1 MALDNRRM
9 HPTTQPQQILIIED
23 QPDALRLMQAMLETL
38 FQTRQYQVA
47 TDLAQAH
54 QHMDVRY
61 DLVCCDLRL
70 PDGMSLD
77 WLGRYRQKHPQAH
90 IVVSTMFDDDDLVF
104 ASLRAGAD
112 GYLLK
117 TDPPDVLQDTLQRLM
132 RGEPPIS
139 PSIARKVMLHFRQIA
154 APCTTPSDCERLTP
168 REQQVL
174 SRIAQ
179 GMSAKMVAAELCTS
193 RYTVNDQIK
202 SIYQKLGIGN
212 RNEATAQAVRLGLVR
227 VGAQGALATQR
238 NPN

>member
-1 MALDNRRM
+1 MLA
-9 HPTTQPQQILIIED
+9 TAQPQQILIIED
-23 QPDALRLMQAMLETL
+23 QPDALRLMQAMLEKL
-38 FQTRQYQVA
+38 FQTRQHQVA

-54 QHMDVRY
+54 RHMGVHY

-77 WLGRYRQKHPQAH
+77 WLGQYRQKHPQAH

-117 TDPPDVLQDTLQRLM
+117 TDPPDVLHDTLQRLM

-154 APCTTPSDCERLTP
+154 APCTTQSDYERLTP
-168 REQQVL
+168 REQKVL
-174 SRIAQ
+174 SLIAQ
-179 GMSAKMVAAELCTS
+179 GMSAKMVAGELCTS
-193 RYTVNDQIK
+193 HYTVNDQIK

-212 RNEATAQAVRLGLVR
+212 RSEATAQAVRLGLVR

-238 NPN
+238 STN